1 MYKHRENSGSSPTD
15 LGSSRRGPRNT
26 THSSSLTRTG
36 STTMRQYDT
45 SWGRDSHDVQTPS
58 PSTNPVRRL
67 AAQILTGARSVPTR
81 SASPICERASEYP
94 FPARD
99 TMSPGPLEDLKHN
112 WIATTAF
119 FCHNQTWMRYVC
131 DNYLSFLSHVHASL
145 VYQDL
150 DEGLLYD
157 SELTVYGKT
166 MILRLVS
173 DGLDTDD
180 ATIISILHLLISEL
194 GGLNEDVFNLHQEG
208 LATCLRNSRAGL
220 STNVETFMT
229 LVMLTFAI
237 SRGRPESA
245 ELTPRPSAEAWSDTA
260 SPISPLSTPLENVP
274 RLYRGCSAGT
284 SEIVNNM
291 QRCTHTFLARWNQVD
306 GTQRRPG
313 SYELQLHHI
322 YSRLLSLPS
331 TNADLARDWIYES
344 CRLAALIYCRS
355 IIHGTSFADSA
366 NTMYAS
372 TSGSRPD
379 TLLSALHDALGRTDV
394 QNCWGFD
401 LSGVFL
407 WVTLIG
413 AAASWSL
420 EVPWSEAT
428 LQSLPWMRKCFALYA
443 VRAAVSVPFEHAD
456 TTIFALRTMLQV
468 RRCLAVKSRHTIAE
482 QA

>member
-1 MYKHRENSGSSPTD
+1 
-15 LGSSRRGPRNT
+15 
-26 THSSSLTRTG
+26 
-36 STTMRQYDT
+36 MRQYNT
-45 SWGRDSHDVQTPS
+45 SSGQNSYDIQTPS

-67 AAQILTGARSVPTR
+67 AAQILTGARSVSTR

-99 TMSPGPLEDLKHN
+99 TVSPEPLEDLKHN
-112 WIATTAF
+112 WIGTTAF

-131 DNYLSFLSHVHASL
+131 DNYLSFLSHVHVSL

-150 DEGLLYD
+150 DEGLLFD

-220 STNVETFMT
+220 SSNVETFMT

-260 SPISPLSTPLENVP
+260 SPMSPLSTPLENIS

-284 SEIVNNM
+284 SEIMNNM
-291 QRCTHTFLARWNQVD
+291 QKCTHIFLARWNQVG
-306 GTQRRPG
+306 GTQRGPG
-313 SYELQLHHI
+313 NCELQLQNI

-355 IIHGTSFADSA
+355 LVHGTSFADSA
-366 NTMYAS
+366 NTVYTGAPGPRS
-372 TSGSRPD
+372 D
-379 TLLSALHDALGRTDV
+379 TLLSALHDAIGKTDV
-394 QNCWGFD
+394 QNCWGLD

-420 EVPWSEAT
+420 EVPWSETT

-443 VRAAVSVPFEHAD
+443 VRAAVSVPFEHAG
-456 TTIFALRTMLQV
+456 TTILALRTMLQV
-468 RRCLAVKSRHTIAE
+468 RRCLAVKSGQTIA
-482 QA
+482 Q